1 MGLKE
6 ETSCIATP
14 GFAGFVPTLKYQYGV
29 TYGNATRQIQKEV
42 LHPLTNKA
50 NENKVKEEQES
61 SQKVVEG
68 VDAPFWK
75 HRSKYAMAD
84 DRFSF
89 PPVPGYTGKL
99 HPVLMN

>member
-29 TYGNATRQIQKEV
+29 TYGNATRQIQKQ
-42 LHPLTNKA
+42 HPLTQKA
-50 NENKVKEEQES
+50 NENKVKEEP
-61 SQKVVEG
+61 SQMVVEG

-89 PPVPGYTGKL
+89 PPVPGYTG
-99 HPVLMN
+99 